1 MVVHPVVA
9 SSDAVPVHRVTATG
23 PDRRGRGAVRLLRE
37 LPDRLPVLLGCLTV
51 PALGAT
57 LVGQFR
63 PFVVLPLWVLLTVLT
78 WRLVPAAPA
87 GSRTGPIVGLLTLVG
102 GWSWW
107 GVATAGQYVVVER
120 DPGFLTLEAWWLTGH
135 PSSRIPVGSALQGA
149 VAGASAGTDGFT
161 VHGGVLLPQGNSA
174 LPALLATV
182 GWAGGPPAV
191 LWANV
196 LVGAVA
202 IVAVYAVARR
212 LVGPWWSL
220 LAAGAVAFALP
231 MLAFT
236 RSAYTEPLV
245 LALTFGGV
253 ALLVGARARPSWGAF
268 ALAGGMVGAAAAAR
282 IDGALVVAGAALGL
296 VCVVLA
302 AHEPDERRHL
312 ARRAALALAVMGGIG
327 ALGLV
332 DLVLLSPDYL
342 EDLSGQLTL
351 LLVGTAALL
360 VVVAA
365 VLDSRLRDRVRGWAA
380 RHLPALGTAGQWAVV
395 VAFVVLVSRPL
406 WLTVHGA
413 AAGSPA
419 AQGIAEVQA
428 AGGLP
433 TDGTRTYDEQTL
445 TWLAWYLGWSA
456 LVAAA
461 VGAVLMVRR
470 VVERHDVAA
479 AVLAVLAAAGSA
491 LYLVNPAITPD
502 QIWAVRRLLPVALPA
517 TAVLAVV
524 ALAWAWGRR
533 RWRWRVPTALV
544 AAAMVAVPVTTW
556 FPVATHR
563 ELGGQL
569 SLVEG
574 TCTALQRIGATR
586 VVWVKSAPWKYLATL
601 RVVCGVDVV
610 ELSDNPTRDQ
620 LAQVARAWAG
630 APVVV
635 LSEDPTPLGFD
646 PSSVPFAPNVVG
658 TQWQRRI
665 SGPPR
670 SVLTRNDAVW
680 AWSLAADGT
689 LTQLSAP
696 MP

>member
-1 MVVHPVVA
+1 MVDQVVA
-9 SSDAVPVHRVTATG
+9 ASQAVPARHVSSSGR
-23 PDRRGRGAVRLLRE
+23 DGRGARLLRE
-37 LPDRLPVLLGCLTV
+37 LPDRLPVVLGCLAV

-63 PFVVLPLWVLLTVLT
+63 PFVVLPLWVALVALT

-87 GSRTGPIVGLLTLVG
+87 GGRTGPVVGLLTLVG

-120 DPGFLTLEAWWLTGH
+120 DPGFLTLEAWWLTSH
-135 PSSRIPVGSALQGA
+135 ASSRIPVGPALPGA

-161 VHGGVLLPQGNSA
+161 VHGGVLLPQGNST

-182 GWAGGPPAV
+182 GWAGGPAAV

-196 LVGAVA
+196 LVGVVA
-202 IVAVYAVARR
+202 IVAVHAVARR

-220 LAAGAVAFALP
+220 LAAAGVAFALP

-245 LALTFGGV
+245 LALTFGGMAV
-253 ALLVGARARPSWGAF
+253 LIGARERPSAGAF
-268 ALAGGMVGAAAAAR
+268 ALAGGLVGAAAAAR

-296 VCVVLA
+296 ACVVLA
-302 AHEPDERRHL
+302 AGEPAERRRL
-312 ARRAALALAVMGGIG
+312 ARYAALALAVMGGIG

-342 EDLSGQLTL
+342 AGLSSRLAL
-351 LLVGTAALL
+351 LLAGTAALL
-360 VVVAA
+360 VVVAT
-365 VLDSRLRDRVRGWAA
+365 VLDSRLRDRVRAWLV
-380 RHLPALGTAGQWAVV
+380 RHRHALGTAGQVAVV
-395 VAFVVLVSRPL
+395 LAFALLASRPL
-406 WLTVHGA
+406 WLTAHGA

-428 AGGLP
+428 ADLLP
-433 TDGTRTYDEQTL
+433 LDGTRTYDERTL
-445 TWLAWYLGWSA
+445 TWLAWYLGWPT

-461 VGAVLMVRR
+461 VGAVLVVRR
-470 VVERHDVAA
+470 IAVRGDVAA
-479 AVLAVLAAAGSA
+479 AVLASMAVAGSA
-491 LYLVNPAITPD
+491 LYLVAPAITPD
-502 QIWAVRRLLPVALPA
+502 QVWAVRRLLPVALPA
-517 TAVLAVV
+517 AAVLAVV
-524 ALAWAWGRR
+524 AVAAAAQRR
-533 RWRWRVPTALV
+533 RWFWRVPAALV
-544 AAAMVAVPVTTW
+544 AAGMVAVPVSTW
-556 FPVATHR
+556 FPVAAHR

-569 SLVEG
+569 SLADG

-601 RVVCGVDVV
+601 RVVCGVEVV
-610 ELSDNPTRDQ
+610 EFTDNPSRDQ
-620 LAQVARAWAG
+620 LAQVARAWG
-630 APVVV
+630 GTPVL

-646 PSSVPFAPNVVG
+646 PNTVPFAPNVVV

-665 SGPPR
+665 SGPPTT
-670 SVLTRNDAVW
+670 VLTRNDAVW
-680 AWSLAADGT
+680 AWSLAPDGT
-689 LTQLSAP
+689 LTQLAAP
-696 MP
+696 TP

>member
-1 MVVHPVVA
+1 MVADQIVA
-9 SSDAVPVHRVTATG
+9 ASEAVPARHVTSSG
-23 PDRRGRGAVRLLRE
+23 RDGRGVRLLRE
-37 LPDRLPVLLGCLTV
+37 LPDRLPVILGCLTV

-57 LVGQFR
+57 LAGQFR
-63 PFVVLPLWVLLTVLT
+63 PFVVLPLWALLVALT
-78 WRLVPAAPA
+78 WRLVPPPPA
-87 GSRTGPIVGLLTLVG
+87 GGRVGPVVGLLTLVG

-107 GVATAGQYVVVER
+107 GVATAGQYVVVQR
-120 DPGFLTLEAWWLTGH
+120 DPGFLTLEAWWLTAH

-149 VAGASAGTDGFT
+149 VAGASAATDGFT

-202 IVAVYAVARR
+202 IVAVFAVARR

-220 LAAGAVAFALP
+220 LAAAGVACALP

-253 ALLVGARARPSWGAF
+253 AMLIGARQRPSGGAF

-296 VCVVLA
+296 ACVVLA
-302 AHEPDERRHL
+302 AQDPDERRRL
-312 ARRAALALAVMGGIG
+312 ARHAALALAVMAGIG

-342 EDLSGQLTL
+342 DDLSSQLAL
-351 LLVGTAALL
+351 LLGGTAALL
-360 VVVAA
+360 VVVGA
-365 VLDSRLRDRVRGWAA
+365 VLDSRLRDRVRAWLG
-380 RHLPALGTAGQWAVV
+380 RHRRALGMAGQVLVV
-395 VAFVVLVSRPL
+395 AAFVVLASRPL
-406 WLTVHGA
+406 WLTVRGA
-413 AAGSPA
+413 PAGSPA
-419 AQGIAEVQA
+419 AQAIAEVQGA
-428 AGGLP
+428 EGLP
-433 TDGTRTYDEQTL
+433 PDGTRTYDERTL
-445 TWLAWYLGWSA
+445 TWLAWYLGWPT

-461 VGAVLMVRR
+461 VGAVVVVRR
-470 VVERHDVAA
+470 IAARRDVAA
-479 AVLAVLAAAGSA
+479 AVLASMAVAGST
-491 LYLVNPAITPD
+491 LYLVAPAITPD

-517 TAVLAVV
+517 AVVLAVI
-524 ALAWAWGRR
+524 ALAAAWERR
-533 RWRWRVPTALV
+533 RWFWRVPAALV
-544 AAAMVAVPVTTW
+544 VIATIAVPVSTW
-556 FPVATHR
+556 FPVAAHR

-569 SLVEG
+569 SLVDG
-574 TCTALQRIGATR
+574 TCAALQRIGATR

-601 RVVCGVDVV
+601 RVVCGVEVV
-610 ELSDNPTRDQ
+610 EFTDNPSRDQ
-620 LAQVARAWAG
+620 LAQVARAWGG
-630 APVVV
+630 ALVV

-646 PSSVPFAPNVVG
+646 PNSVPFAPNVVG
-658 TQWQRRI
+658 TQWERRI

-670 SVLTRNDAVW
+670 AVLTRNDAVW
-680 AWSLAADGT
+680 AWSLAPDGS

-696 MP
+696 TP